1 MKTSFKKTHA
11 EGDAMKYGTLVL
23 LGLMIMVN
31 VHEAMGQG
39 SPSTLPAVVYPE
51 TRKVEQVDDYHGTR
65 IADPYRWL
73 EDPDSENTEAWVESQ
88 NEVTQ
93 AFFETIQSRESIR
106 ERLGELWNYAKFG
119 LPEKRAGRYFY
130 EANDGL
136 QNQALLYVSEGLNAK
151 GRLLLDPNEL
161 AEDGTV
167 DLASW
172 EVSPNGE
179 FVALAFASAGS
190 DWREWRVLEVDSGEM
205 LEDHVLWSKF
215 SGASWAED
223 SSGFYYSR
231 YAEPGEGETFT
242 AANYFHKVYYHQVGT
257 TQAADRLIYERSD
270 EKEWG
275 FDAQVTDDGRY
286 LAMTV
291 WKGTLSQNQFF
302 YLDLEGSRGVVE
314 LLTGFEAE
322 YLFVGNEGSQFYFL
336 TDHQA
341 PMRRLIAIDVERP
354 KPENWQEV
362 VPEAEVVA
370 QSVNL
375 VGSHFLI
382 SYLKD
387 AQSVVKV
394 YGLDGG
400 WIRDVEFSGIGSASG
415 FAGRPDDPETFYSF
429 QNFTTPSTIFQYN
442 AETGKSQV
450 FKQAEVAFD
459 PSQFE
464 TRQVFYES
472 KDGTRVPMFI
482 TVKKGLKL
490 DGNRPTLLYGYG
502 GFDISITPRFSV
514 TNLAWVE
521 RGGVYAVANLRGGGE
536 YGRDWHEGGMLDKK
550 QNVFDDFIAAAEWL
564 IDHDYTCPKKLGIHG
579 RSNGGLLVGAVMCQR
594 PDLFAAA
601 VPGVGVMDML
611 RFHRFTIGYAWTSE
625 YGCSDDAEQFKTLVA
640 YSPVHNLK
648 SETRYPATMVMTAD
662 HDDRVV
668 PAHSHKFAATLQ
680 DCQADDGPPCLIR
693 IETSGGHGAGKP
705 TAMQIA
711 ESTDLLAFL
720 SKALG
725 VDD

>member
-1 MKTSFKKTHA
+1 
-11 EGDAMKYGTLVL
+11 MKYGTLVL

-167 DLASW
+167 DLANW
-172 EVSPNGE
+172 EVSPNGKL
-179 FVALAFASAGS
+179 VALAFASAGS

-400 WIRDVEFSGIGSASG
+400 WIRDVEFPGIGSASG

-725 VDD
+725 ADE

>member
-1 MKTSFKKTHA
+1 
-11 EGDAMKYGTLVL
+11 MKYGTLVL

-167 DLASW
+167 DLANW
-172 EVSPNGE
+172 EVSPNGKL
-179 FVALAFASAGS
+179 VALAFASAGS

-223 SSGFYYSR
+223 STGFYYSR

-400 WIRDVEFSGIGSASG
+400 WIRDVEFPGIGSASG

-450 FKQAEVAFD
+450 FKRAEVAFD

-720 SKALG
+720 TKALG
-725 VDD
+725 VDE

>member
-1 MKTSFKKTHA
+1 
-11 EGDAMKYGTLVL
+11 MKYGTLVL

-136 QNQALLYVSEGLNAK
+136 QIQALLYVSEGLNAK

-167 DLASW
+167 DLANW
-172 EVSPNGE
+172 EVSPNGKL
-179 FVALAFASAGS
+179 VALAFASAGS
-190 DWREWRVLEVDSGEM
+190 DWREWRVLEVDSGEL

-223 SSGFYYSR
+223 STGFYYSR

-400 WIRDVEFSGIGSASG
+400 WIRDVEFPGIGSASG

-464 TRQVFYES
+464 TRQVFFES

-564 IDHDYTCPKKLGIHG
+564 IDQDYTCPKKLGIHG

-693 IETSGGHGAGKP
+693 VETSGGHGAGKP

-725 VDD
+725 VDE

>member
-1 MKTSFKKTHA
+1 
-11 EGDAMKYGTLVL
+11 MKYEILGL

-167 DLASW
+167 DLANW
-172 EVSPNGE
+172 EVSPNGKL
-179 FVALAFASAGS
+179 VALAFASAGS

-400 WIRDVEFSGIGSASG
+400 WIRDVEFPGIGSASG

-725 VDD
+725 VDE

>member
-1 MKTSFKKTHA
+1 
-11 EGDAMKYGTLVL
+11 MKYGTLVL

-223 SSGFYYSR
+223 STGFYYSR

-375 VGSHFLI
+375 VGSRFLI

-400 WIRDVEFSGIGSASG
+400 WIRDVEFPGIGSASG

-725 VDD
+725 VDE

>member
-1 MKTSFKKTHA
+1 
-11 EGDAMKYGTLVL
+11 
-23 LGLMIMVN
+23 MVN

-51 TRKVEQVDDYHGTR
+51 TRKVEQVDDYHGTE

-73 EDPDSENTEAWVESQ
+73 EDPDSENTEAWVDSQ

-136 QNQALLYVSEGLNAK
+136 QNQASLYVSEGLEAK

-172 EVSPNGE
+172 EVSPNGKL
-179 FVALAFASAGS
+179 VALAFASAGS
-190 DWREWRVLEVDSGEM
+190 DWREWRVLDVGSGEM

-257 TQAADRLIYERSD
+257 AQAADRLIYERSD

-302 YLDLEGSRGVVE
+302 YLDLEGSGGVVE

-322 YLFVGNEGSQFYFL
+322 YLFIGNEGSKFYFL
-336 TDHQA
+336 TDQQA

-354 KPENWQEV
+354 EPENWQEV

-400 WIRDVEFSGIGSASG
+400 WIRDVQFPGIGSASG
-415 FAGRPDDPETFYSF
+415 FAGRPDDSETFYSF

-442 AETGKSQV
+442 AESGKSQV

-490 DGNRPTLLYGYG
+490 DGDRPTLLYGYG

-536 YGRDWHEGGMLDKK
+536 YGREWHEGGMLDKK

-564 IDHDYTCPKKLGIHG
+564 IEHDYTCPKRLGIYG
-579 RSNGGLLVGAVMCQR
+579 RSNGGLLVGAAMCQR

-648 SETRYPATMVMTAD
+648 SGTRYPATMVMTAD

-725 VDD
+725 VDE

>member
-1 MKTSFKKTHA
+1 
-11 EGDAMKYGTLVL
+11 MKYEILGL

-31 VHEAMGQG
+31 VQEAKGQG

-106 ERLGELWNYAKFG
+106 KRLGELWNYAKFG

-136 QNQALLYVSEGLNAK
+136 QNQASLYVSEGLDAK

-172 EVSPNGE
+172 EVSPNGKL
-179 FVALAFASAGS
+179 VALAFASAGS

-205 LEDHVLWSKF
+205 LEDRVLWSKF

-322 YLFVGNEGSQFYFL
+322 YLFIGNEGSQFYFL

-354 KPENWQEV
+354 EPENWQEV

-400 WIRDVEFSGIGSASG
+400 WIRDVEFPGIGSASG

-536 YGRDWHEGGMLDKK
+536 YGRDWHEAGMLDKK

-648 SETRYPATMVMTAD
+648 SDTRYPATMVMTAD

-725 VDD
+725 VDE